1 LCDLLYDRVLPFYE
15 AMGVPDG
22 AILPDNG
29 REFCGRPKVHPYEL
43 LTAMEGIEHRTT
55 ENRSPRTNGFV
66 ERWNRMLLDECFRVS
81 GRTTW
86 FESMRSHQGYCLQG
100 RTPAE
105 ALRGALGIEELPSFT
120 VSFVE

>member
-1 LCDLLYDRVLPFYE
+1 
-15 AMGVPDG
+15 
-22 AILPDNG
+22 
-29 REFCGRPKVHPYEL
+29 VHSYEL

-55 ENRSPRTNGFV
+55 KIRFPRTNSFV

-86 FESMRSHQGYCLQG
+86 SVSMRSHQGYRLQG

-105 ALRGALGIEELPSFT
+105 ALRGARGIEELPLFT
-120 VSFVE
+120 VSLVE